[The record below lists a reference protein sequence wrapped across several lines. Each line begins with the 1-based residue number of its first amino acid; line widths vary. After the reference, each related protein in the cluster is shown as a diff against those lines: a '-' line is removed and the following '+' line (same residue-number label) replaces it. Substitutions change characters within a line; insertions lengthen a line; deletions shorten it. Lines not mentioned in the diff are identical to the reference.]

1 MDTLEIISRL
11 SLRPLNAKQ
20 YIIYCKKLLS
30 LIKNLFPQMHLYI
43 LDDKD
48 RLFFFKEDLSD
59 FDETHLYDIIIS
71 DKGITYHNPDKNN
84 PHLTIEATSWA
95 PFRSLYFFN
104 TKKTISK
111 HSVADISISVSQG
124 VEKFSSPATIMIQF
138 SNDFSKELDENTLE
152 KFILCLEQT
161 QDLQYAVVISDE
173 LEDRI
178 PTKGENLWIGYLT
191 YFSNK
196 HFPEF
201 STPIQGIKVLQTAS
215 GRLFSLGNTFDLS
228 EETIKKAISLRD
240 SLLINH

>member
-11 SLRPLNAKQ
+11 SLRPLNVKQ

-59 FDETHLYDIIIS
+59 FDEMHLYDIIIP

-95 PFRSLYFFN
+95 PFGSLFFFN
-104 TKKTISK
+104 RKQAISK

-152 KFILCLEQT
+152 KLILCLEQT

-178 PTKGENLWIGYLT
+178 PTKGGNLWIGYLT

-201 STPIQGIKVLQTAS
+201 PTPIQGIKVLQTAS

-240 SLLINH
+240 SLL

>member
-59 FDETHLYDIIIS
+59 FDETHLYDIIIPN
-71 DKGITYHNPDKNN
+71 KGITYHNPDKNN

-95 PFRSLYFFN
+95 PFRSLFFFN

-111 HSVADISISVSQG
+111 HSVADISISVS
-124 VEKFSSPATIMIQF
+124 
-138 SNDFSKELDENTLE
+138 
-152 KFILCLEQT
+152 
-161 QDLQYAVVISDE
+161 
-173 LEDRI
+173 
-178 PTKGENLWIGYLT
+178 
-191 YFSNK
+191 
-196 HFPEF
+196 
-201 STPIQGIKVLQTAS
+201 
-215 GRLFSLGNTFDLS
+215 
-228 EETIKKAISLRD
+228 
-240 SLLINH
+240 